1 MRSRRALLPAFFGGL
16 LLSADARA
24 KKKKKNKGEA
34 VQTGV
39 IGGTV
44 FDSNRRSLPGAKVS
58 VYEVSE
64 PKKKRGQAICD
75 RRGEFAVRL
84 PAGEQF
90 EYVVRVEAKRFATAE
105 RKSQVYIGERVNL
118 NFVLDLEP

>member
-1 MRSRRALLPAFFGGL
+1 MLLRRDFLQACFGAL
-16 LLSADARA
+16 LLSAKASS
-24 KKKKKNKGEA
+24 KKKKKGKGEA

-44 FDSNRRSLPGAKVS
+44 FDSNHRSLPGAKVS
-58 VYEVSE
+58 IYEISE
-64 PKKKRGQAICD
+64 LKKKRGQAICD

-84 PAGEQF
+84 PAGKQF

-118 NFVLDLEP
+118 NFVLDREP